1 MMQAVQSIP
10 PFESFYCEHADPV
23 LGYLRR
29 LVGQQAEDVW
39 QETFLKALRG
49 YDRLSHGEHLR
60 AWVFTIATRTAM
72 DALRGSSRDA
82 AARADVDVTLLEV
95 PGHDGF
101 DQAAFEEI
109 AHLTHDLPPK
119 ERAAVVL
126 RYGYDLHYAEIA
138 DALGSS
144 EEAARA
150 AASSG
155 VRRLRRSHERDA

>member
-10 PFESFYCEHADPV
+10 PFESFYGEHADSV

-49 YDRLSHGEHLR
+49 YDRLQHGDHLR

-82 AARADVDVTLLEV
+82 AARAD
-95 PGHDGF
+95 
-101 DQAAFEEI
+101 EI
-109 AHLTHDLPPK
+109 GRAH
-119 ERAAVVL
+119 V
-126 RYGYDLHYAEIA
+126 
-138 DALGSS
+138 
-144 EEAARA
+144 
-150 AASSG
+150 
-155 VRRLRRSHERDA
+155 